1 MIGRICAA
9 ALAATLCVT
18 GLIQPAA
25 AQQREGQATVTG
37 RVLDAESGAP
47 IDAVAVRLAGERAEF
62 VGATDDQG
70 NFLFARVPSGTY
82 EIVLEHLAYGTR
94 SDSLE
99 VDPGV
104 LVSLELRMGME
115 PIELEPLVVMA
126 ERRSVSPMLLG
137 FYERMSMD
145 VGGRFITREDIEER
159 QPVRITHMIQED
171 PWVTMITAKEAF
183 GNYGCLAPWFRGKW
197 QRDPSRGLQRCY
209 PDVYV
214 DGIKLNRGRRGAQ
227 ASLESVC
234 IDEFVVP
241 SEVEAIEVYKGA
253 ASLPA
258 EFGGSSGR
266 CGVIVIWTRR
276 GR

>member
-1 MIGRICAA
+1 MLRRICAA
-9 ALAATLCVT
+9 ALAAMLCVT
-18 GLIQPAA
+18 GLIQPAS
-25 AQQREGQATVTG
+25 AQEREGQATVTG

-47 IDAVAVRLAGERAEF
+47 IDAVAVRLAGERGEF

-70 NFLFARVPSGTY
+70 AFLFARVPSGAY

-104 LVSLELRMGME
+104 LVNLELRLRME
-115 PIELEPLVVMA
+115 PIELEPLVVVA
-126 ERRSVSPMLLG
+126 EQRSVSPMLLG

-145 VGGRFITREDIEER
+145 VGGRFITREDIEDR
-159 QPVRITHMIQED
+159 QPVRITHMIQD
-171 PWVTMITAKEAF
+171 LPSVTVVTASGPF
-183 GNYGCLAPWFRGKW
+183 GGRSCNAAPWFRGKW
-197 QRDPSRGLQRCY
+197 QRSSSGALWRCY
-209 PDVYV
+209 PNVYV
-214 DGIKLNRGRRGAQ
+214 DGIELSRGPGG
-227 ASLESVC
+227 SVGPVC
-234 IDEFVVP
+234 LDDFVVP

-276 GR
+276 GT